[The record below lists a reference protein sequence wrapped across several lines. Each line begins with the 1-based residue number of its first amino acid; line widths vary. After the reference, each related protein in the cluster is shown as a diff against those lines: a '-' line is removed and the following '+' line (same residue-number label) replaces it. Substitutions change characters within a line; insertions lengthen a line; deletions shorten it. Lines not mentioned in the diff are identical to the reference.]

1 MAEGFKVLGQGTL
14 AATEATLYTV
24 PFASGAS
31 SSSRRMM
38 QAVISSIIV
47 CCVSGTTPWYS
58 IRVKKLG
65 DSDSNEQIIFY
76 QKSIDIKTTDVLS
89 LGIGLVAGDSIEAST
104 DTGMVIHMNIFGTE
118 ST

>member
-14 AATEATLYTV
+14 AVTEATLYTV

-31 SSSRRMM
+31 SSSRRMT

-47 CCVSGTTPWYS
+47 CCVSGTSPWYS
-58 IRVKKLG
+58 IRVKKSG
-65 DSDSNEQIIFY
+65 DADSDEQIIFFE
-76 QKSIDIKTTDVLS
+76 KSIDIKTTDILS
-89 LGIGLVAGDSIEAST
+89 LGIGLVAGDSIEASMKS
-104 DTGMVIHMNIFGTE
+104 GAVIHMNIFGTE